1 MSEEAQY
8 TDYVPEYK
16 SRSRL
21 PILSRYRD
29 LIILVKNAFSD
40 NVITDTELQEI
51 ETLEKDILLEY
62 QIAAD
67 IFFKLDYSSP
77 QYAATQKLLNHL
89 HRCNVFMQFA
99 YKHAKEKNASG
110 MMSVPERDRYQEA
123 IALNDDKVIQITA
136 SMAGINLL
144 KELDTPEK
152 RIQAD
157 LPRIRR
163 DLSRLTP
170 EERAEW
176 EAKINAM
183 IEQLQERQLEQLSVY
198 ELNRLI
204 GLEHYLMD
212 EKERVR
218 DM

>member
-1 MSEEAQY
+1 MRIRYDANVNQTMIVGEEKGVEKEIVRLKGDIGSLGKKLGNGFFITHTKQ
-8 TDYVPEYK
+8 TGIGLRMRDNELLIKDDSGKYVICDE
-16 SRSRL
+16 
-21 PILSRYRD
+21 LSSLSGEMIVEANVAEKLVARR
-29 LIILVKNAFSD
+29 VKN
-40 NVITDTELQEI
+40 
-51 ETLEKDILLEY
+51 
-62 QIAAD
+62 
-67 IFFKLDYSSP
+67 
-77 QYAATQKLLNHL
+77 
-89 HRCNVFMQFA
+89 
-99 YKHAKEKNASG
+99 
-110 MMSVPERDRYQEA
+110 EA
-123 IALNDDKVIQITA
+123 WNDDKVIQITA